1 MLLFQSAR
9 HAWARWRH
17 GDWTIAVPAGAGLRC
32 SRMESAQDVE
42 PMQGLIVG
50 VTAMQITSITHHRS
64 RMTADDVV
72 SIRIAAAMGVRVRHI
87 ARVTKI
93 PRSTVHSIVTGKHHA
108 QVWSERLSVYEDL

>member
-72 SIRIAAAMGVRVRHI
+72 SIRIASALGVRVRHI
-87 ARVTKI
+87 ARVTGV
-93 PRSTVHSIVTGKHHA
+93 PRSTVHSIVVGKHHA